1 MRVAVIGYGLAGAVF
16 HAPLVAATEGLEV
29 ATIVTGNPERQE
41 RARRD
46 HPGARVVGSS
56 EEVWGEAHDLVVV
69 ATPNHTHA
77 PLAREAIDH
86 GVAAVVDKPLAL
98 SADEGREL
106 IRHAAERSVPLTV
119 FQNRRWDSD
128 QRTLRRL
135 LDDGALGDLLRHESR
150 FERWRPE
157 PKPGA
162 WRETRSPEEGG
173 GVLLDLGSHLI
184 DEALRLLGPATHV
197 YAEIDS
203 RRGGAADDD
212 AFLALRHESGAYSH
226 LRASAVTAA
235 PGPRL
240 RVLGSRAAFVVDEV
254 DGQEDALRDG
264 LRPGRDEPWGLEPPA
279 RWGRLERGDEVE
291 PVPSESGAWPEFYA
305 LVERWLREGGAPP
318 VDPADAVRV
327 LEVIE
332 AARGS
337 AAGRS
342 VVELPAAPT

>member
-1 MRVAVIGYGLAGAVF
+1 MRVAIIGYGLAGAVF
-16 HAPLVAATEGLEV
+16 HAPLVAATDGLEV
-29 ATIVTGNPERQE
+29 ATIVTSDPARQE
-41 RARRD
+41 RARRE
-46 HPGARVVGSS
+46 HPDARVVASAD
-56 EEVWGEAHDLVVV
+56 EAWSAEHELVVV

-77 PLAREAIDH
+77 PLGREAVDR
-86 GVAAVVDKPLAL
+86 GMAACVDKPLAV
-98 SADEGREL
+98 SASEAREL
-106 IRHAAERSVPLTV
+106 LEHAGDRLTV

-128 QRTLRRL
+128 QLTLRRL
-135 LDDGALGDLLRHESR
+135 LDEGALGEVTRHESR
-150 FERWRPE
+150 FERWRPA
-157 PKPGA
+157 PKPGGA
-162 WRETRSPEEGG
+162 WRETRTPGEGG

-197 YAEIDS
+197 YAEIDA

-264 LRPGRDEPWGLEPPA
+264 LRPGRDEPWGMEPPA
-279 RWGRLERGDEVE
+279 RWGRLVRGEEVE
-291 PVPSESGAWPEFYA
+291 AVASEPGAWPEFYRG
-305 LVERWLREGGAPP
+305 VERWLREGGPPP
-318 VDPADAVRV
+318 VDPWDAVRV

-332 AARGS
+332 AAWRSKATGS
-337 AAGRS
+337 DTP
-342 VVELPAAPT
+342 L